1 MEYTRLGNTGLTV
14 SRLAL
19 GCMSFGDQSWQPWLL
34 EEEASQ
40 PFFRR
45 ALELGINFFD
55 TADIYSNGVSEEI
68 TGRAL
73 KRYANMNEV
82 VLASKVF
89 FPLRDAPNSG
99 GLSRKNIVQS
109 CEASLR
115 RLGVE
120 TIDLYQIH
128 RYDVNTPIEE
138 TLAALDLL
146 VRDGKVRYIG
156 ASSMY
161 AWQLARMLGTAVLN
175 GWTQFVSMQN
185 HYNLLYRE
193 EEREMIPLCQEEGLA
208 VLPWSPLA
216 RGLLARAESL
226 GDPLSTARA
235 KSDELMHERYT
246 APEDA
251 HVIRAL
257 RQLADE
263 RGEPPAE
270 IAMAWLLS
278 KPGVTAP
285 IVGVS
290 KISHLESAVRSL
302 SLELSAEEIALLEAP
317 YVPHRILGH

>member
-68 TGRAL
+68 TDRAL

-146 VRDGKVRYIG
+146 VRDGKVRYI
-156 ASSMY
+156 
-161 AWQLARMLGTAVLN
+161 RKFDIVVD
-175 GWTQFVSMQN
+175 F
-185 HYNLLYRE
+185 LLRFP
-193 EEREMIPLCQEEGLA
+193 IP
-208 VLPWSPLA
+208 
-216 RGLLARAESL
+216 
-226 GDPLSTARA
+226 
-235 KSDELMHERYT
+235 Y
-246 APEDA
+246 
-251 HVIRAL
+251 
-257 RQLADE
+257 
-263 RGEPPAE
+263 
-270 IAMAWLLS
+270 
-278 KPGVTAP
+278 
-285 IVGVS
+285 
-290 KISHLESAVRSL
+290 
-302 SLELSAEEIALLEAP
+302 
-317 YVPHRILGH
+317 